1 MSQWAVEVRSLSKR
15 FGANRVLRDVGLQV
29 PAGATYAFLGR
40 NGAGKTTTIRILL
53 GLLNAD
59 EGEASVLGLDPRRQ
73 AIDIRRQVGY
83 LAEDQRMFG
92 WMKVRQALDFVRP
105 FYPTWDA
112 ALAADLAGQF
122 ELPMGTRVKH
132 LSKGQGIRLGLLL
145 AMAHRP
151 GLVIL
156 DDPTLGLDPIMRK
169 DFLRDVVGHLQS
181 SGTTV
186 FFSSHLL
193 YEIEPVADWVGILEG
208 GRLIVQAPTEQLRQ
222 SVKQIVLPADRAAVL
237 EHLPGVL
244 DVQQHGRQVA
254 AVVAGAD
261 EAVAT
266 LSAGG
271 NQPVVNDLNLDE
283 IFAAYAAGRRG
294 PA

>member
-15 FGANRVLRDVGLQV
+15 FGANRVLCDVGLQV

-59 EGEASVLGLDPRRQ
+59 EGQASVLGLDPRRQ

-181 SGTTV
+181 SGATV

-222 SVKQIVLPADRAAVL
+222 SVKQIILPADRAAAL
-237 EHLPGVL
+237 DRLPGVL

-261 EAVAT
+261 EAVAA